1 MIASIANLGIP
12 KLAIDHHVAKRTPLF
27 LVKDFMHSFMQL
39 WKDPL
44 GQVSLAVTTLFWGAG
59 TALRLIILSWGTV
72 ALGLSLEQ
80 ATELTAVVAVG
91 IGIGAGIAGKDVP
104 LAHAVKVLKIGIYMG
119 LALIVSIFVTDWRF
133 AIPLLLVIGGLGGYF
148 VIPMNA
154 LLQHRGHRL
163 MGAGHSIAVQNFN
176 ENLGILAML
185 GGYALMLKAELST
198 SVITIVMGLVMIV
211 VTAWLMKVHG
221 HDQDHGE
228 V

>member
-1 MIASIANLGIP
+1 
-12 KLAIDHHVAKRTPLF
+12 
-27 LVKDFMHSFMQL
+27 
-39 WKDPL
+39 
-44 GQVSLAVTTLFWGAG
+44 
-59 TALRLIILSWGTV
+59 
-72 ALGLSLEQ
+72 
-80 ATELTAVVAVG
+80 
-91 IGIGAGIAGKDVP
+91 
-104 LAHAVKVLKIGIYMG
+104 
-119 LALIVSIFVTDWRF
+119 
-133 AIPLLLVIGGLGGYF
+133 
-148 VIPMNA
+148 
-154 LLQHRGHRL
+154 